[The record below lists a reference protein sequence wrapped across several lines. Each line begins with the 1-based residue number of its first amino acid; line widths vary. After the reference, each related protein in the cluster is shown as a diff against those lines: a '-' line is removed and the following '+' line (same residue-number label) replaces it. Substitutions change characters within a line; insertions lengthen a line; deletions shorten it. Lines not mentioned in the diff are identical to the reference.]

1 MITDYRKYRLNSKE
15 KIICLIEGMF
25 LNILI
30 SVLFFDSFWALIP
43 GMLIVIGYF
52 QEKKRKFAENR
63 LYQCRTELKEF
74 LNIMIAALQT
84 GRSIEN
90 AFSEAVKDISVYLKK
105 DTVFLSEMKR
115 IVSGNSRGEALEKQL
130 QDFAYRSHLEELEYF
145 AEVLVI
151 GERSGGN
158 LVWIMKNTIQM
169 IQERM
174 EAEEELHTILTEK
187 QMEFRIMSIMPIAI
201 ILYLRVSGGNI
212 MNSLYGNLQGI
223 TVMTICLLVY
233 GGCYLYGKRLLEISG
248 G

>member
-105 DTVFLSEMKR
+105 DTVFL
-115 IVSGNSRGEALEKQL
+115 LEKGFVKL
-130 QDFAYRSHLEELEYF
+130 IFK
-145 AEVLVI
+145 VV
-151 GERSGGN
+151 N
-158 LVWIMKNTIQM
+158 
-169 IQERM
+169 
-174 EAEEELHTILTEK
+174 
-187 QMEFRIMSIMPIAI
+187 
-201 ILYLRVSGGNI
+201 
-212 MNSLYGNLQGI
+212 
-223 TVMTICLLVY
+223 
-233 GGCYLYGKRLLEISG
+233 
-248 G
+248 